1 MTDLMRAMFR
11 TGIPYD
17 AETNSFQVTPANAH
31 LIDRQREQIAEEET
45 RAHHPR
51 SGSVWD
57 YWAQWDD

>member
-1 MTDLMRAMFR
+1 MFR